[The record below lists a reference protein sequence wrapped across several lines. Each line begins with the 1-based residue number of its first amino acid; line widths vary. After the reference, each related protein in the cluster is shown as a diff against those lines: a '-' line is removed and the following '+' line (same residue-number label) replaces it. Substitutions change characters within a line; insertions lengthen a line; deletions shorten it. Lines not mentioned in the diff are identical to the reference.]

1 MNKYGAV
8 KMRLDGYTFDSK
20 REAFRYQEL
29 CLLVRNGSIT
39 NLVVHPSYPIFINEN
54 LVCRY
59 EADFSYYEGDKE
71 IIEDVK
77 GVKTDVYKLKKKMM
91 KAYYGIDILES
102 K

>member
-29 CLLVRNGSIT
+29 CLLARNGDIQG
-39 NLVVHPSYPIFINEN
+39 LEVHPVFDLTVSGTSI
-54 LVCRY
+54 CKY
-59 EADFSYYEGDKE
+59 EADFVYFERGNR
-71 IIEDVK
+71 IVEDTK
-77 GVKTDVYKLKKKMM
+77 GYRTDVYKLKKKLM
-91 KAYYGIDILES
+91 KAIYGIDILES